1 MNVAARILALAL
13 ALLVVCVG
21 WVASCVIW
29 RAAEVG
35 ELVAP
40 LETRSFPK
48 LTVVAVGT
56 GSAYENPDRLG
67 PSTGVGWRESVV
79 LVDAGRGVAEAL
91 RLAKIPVAQ
100 PARIVLTSLMPENT
114 LGLDDLL
121 FTGWRTARD
130 ARLQVFGP
138 RGTRAFV
145 QDLLAAYEAG
155 GDALGSSLGLPEP
168 GRRIEVVEVEGG
180 WSQAWEGMAV
190 RAHALRGGP
199 IDALAWGFEADGRRV
214 VVAGT
219 GWGEADL
226 VEFARDAH
234 MLVHEAVYVPPP
246 EDVEDA
252 GVIADP
258 ERLRKEAA
266 LHTSVL
272 AVGDLARRARVGT
285 LVLTRM
291 RPPPFYDIQV
301 TSFVS
306 ESFDGVI
313 VIPEDGDEL
322 LP

>member
-1 MNVAARILALAL
+1 VNIAVRALALVL

-40 LETRSFPK
+40 LETRSFPR
-48 LTVVAVGT
+48 LTVLAVGT

-67 PSTGVGWRESVV
+67 PSIGLGWHDSVV
-79 LVDAGRGVAEAL
+79 LVDTGRGIAEAL
-91 RLAKIPVAQ
+91 RHAKIPVAQ
-100 PARIVLTSLMPENT
+100 PSRILLTSLMPENT
-114 LGLDDLL
+114 LGLDDLV

-130 ARLQVFGP
+130 ASLQVLGP
-138 RGTRAFV
+138 PGTRAFV
-145 QDLLAAYEAG
+145 QGLLAAYESG
-155 GDALGSSLGLPEP
+155 GDALGSSLGLPDP
-168 GRRIEVVEVEGG
+168 GRRIEVDEVEGG
-180 WSQAWEGMAV
+180 WSQEWDGLV
-190 RAHALRGGP
+190 VHAQALPGGP
-199 IDALAWGFEADGRRV
+199 IDALAWGFEANGRRV

-219 GWGEADL
+219 GWGEAEL
-226 VEFARDAH
+226 VEFARDAD

-246 EDVEDA
+246 EDIEEA

-258 ERLRKEAA
+258 ERLRREAA
-266 LHTSVL
+266 IHTSIL
-272 AVGDLARRARVGT
+272 DVGQLARQARIGT

-306 ESFDGVI
+306 KSFDGTI
-313 VIPEDGDEL
+313 LIPEDGDEL